1 MDSIFSLRTFLVLAV
16 LITLSAC
23 SEPPTDEL
31 MQAEAAIQAAQAEGA
46 EDYVADDYRAAS
58 DALSDAKS
66 KTESRDYDAAKSS
79 ALEAKMKADIAKTKV
94 VAEKLKLRGEL
105 ESTLTG
111 MGQEW
116 DDLMTTAGKK
126 RLSRAARTSLADTRK
141 SYAALITDVQDHAAA
156 EDYIG
161 AMQILRE
168 ARATATGVRELISSE

>member
-94 VAEKLKLRGEL
+94 VAETAE
-105 ESTLTG
+105 E
-111 MGQEW
+111 
-116 DDLMTTAGKK
+116 TT
-126 RLSRAARTSLADTRK
+126 
-141 SYAALITDVQDHAAA
+141 
-156 EDYIG
+156 
-161 AMQILRE
+161 
-168 ARATATGVRELISSE
+168 

>member
-1 MDSIFSLRTFLVLAV
+1 MDSKFSLRRFLGLAV
-16 LITLSAC
+16 IVTFSAC
-23 SEPPTDEL
+23 SEPPTEEL

-46 EDYVADDYRAAS
+46 EDYVADDFRAAS

-79 ALEAKMKADIAKTKV
+79 ALDAKMKADVAKSKV

-111 MGQEW
+111 LGQEW
-116 DDLMTTAGKK
+116 DDLMATAGKK
-126 RLSRAARTSLADTRK
+126 RLGRADRTSLADTRTT
-141 SYAALITDVQDHAAA
+141 YAALITDVQDRAAA

-161 AMQILRE
+161 AMQILKE
-168 ARATATGVRELISSE
+168 ARATATGVRELIGSK